1 MLTDEER
8 KALVANKVRRS
19 RETWM
24 ETQGIIENK
33 FWHAAANRMYYTC
46 YYMVTALLLKNGH
59 SSHTHGGTIGL
70 FGLHF
75 IKTGIV
81 SSELG
86 KFYSQLY
93 ELRQTGDYD
102 DWKVVTEADV
112 MPLVPMVETF
122 LDTLEGLIRAEGFST
137 NTSQTETA

>member
-8 KALVANKVRRS
+8 KALVDNKVRRS
-19 RETWM
+19 RETWA
-24 ETQGIIENK
+24 EAKGIIESK
-33 FWHAAANRMYYTC
+33 YWHAAANRIYYAC
-46 YYMVTALLLKNGH
+46 YYMVSALLLKNGQ

-86 KFYSQLY
+86 KFYSELY

-102 DWKVVTEADV
+102 DWKVVTETDI
-112 MPLVPMVETF
+112 MPLVPTVEVF
-122 LDTLEGLIRAEGFST
+122 LDTLEGVIREDGYL
-137 NTSQTETA
+137 E

>member
-24 ETQGIIENK
+24 EAQGIIENK

-59 SSHTHGGTIGL
+59 SSHTHGGIIGL
-70 FGLHF
+70 FELHF

-102 DWKVVTEADV
+102 DWKVVTEVDV
-112 MPLVPMVETF
+112 MPLVPTVEVF
-122 LDTLEGLIRAEGFST
+122 LDTLEQLIREDGYL
-137 NTSQTETA
+137 E

>member
-46 YYMVTALLLKNGH
+46 YYMVTALLLKMDIVAILMAVQLACSDYI
-59 SSHTHGGTIGL
+59 SS
-70 FGLHF
+70 
-75 IKTGIV
+75 KQV
-81 SSELG
+81 S
-86 KFYSQLY
+86 
-93 ELRQTGDYD
+93 
-102 DWKVVTEADV
+102 
-112 MPLVPMVETF
+112 F
-122 LDTLEGLIRAEGFST
+122 LL
-137 NTSQTETA
+137 N